1 MADER
6 SRDEFGEFV
15 AEFGPRLLRFAF
27 VLTGGEAALSEDLT
41 YEVLADLTARGLD
54 GIVQPHAYARK
65 AILNRYRAVARR
77 SALHRAVLPRVVASA
92 LAERDGTPEVDDRLT
107 LLSAMGN
114 LSGRERA
121 VMVLRYL
128 EDLPDDLIA
137 AELGC
142 SRATVRSLAHR
153 GLPKLRAVLAGTYGP
168 GSDQSTDTPLGGEGS
183 G

>member
-1 MADER
+1 M
-6 SRDEFGEFV
+6 
-15 AEFGPRLLRFAF
+15 LRFAF

-41 YEVLADLTARGLD
+41 YEVLADITARGLD
-54 GIVQPHAYARK
+54 GTEQPHAYARK
-65 AILNRYRAVARR
+65 AILNRYRAFARR
-77 SALHRAVLPRVVASA
+77 SAKHRALLPRVVASA

-142 SRATVRSLAHR
+142 SRATVRSLAYR
-153 GLPKLRAVLAGTYGP
+153 GLPKLRAALAGAYGP
-168 GSDQSTDTPLGGEGS
+168 GSDQSTDTQWRGEDGG
-183 G
+183 